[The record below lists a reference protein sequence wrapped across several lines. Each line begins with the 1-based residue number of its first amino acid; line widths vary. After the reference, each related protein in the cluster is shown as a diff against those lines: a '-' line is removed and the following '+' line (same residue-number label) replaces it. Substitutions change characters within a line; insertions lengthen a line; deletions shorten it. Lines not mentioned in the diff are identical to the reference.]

1 MEGKENMTAL
11 EKQVKVKEV
20 LSRNC
25 GLYGKCNYCDFF
37 KNEDNTDGIY
47 FCMIRD
53 SENRAPFEDEWDMAS
68 AMISD

>member
-1 MEGKENMTAL
+1 MTAL

-20 LSRNC
+20 LSRQC
-25 GLYGKCNYCDFF
+25 GWYGKCHYCDFF
-37 KNEDNTDGIY
+37 ANEDNTDGEY

-53 SENRAPFEDEWDMAS
+53 SEKRVPFQHGWDIES